1 MGLPWTVEPGEQYG
15 AAVDALL
22 AHAGAFSREDW
33 LKLAYA
39 ALDQGVTRG
48 DMADARKAF
57 KAIEAIL
64 PEEEGSRG

>member
-1 MGLPWTVEPGEQYG
+1 MSLPWTVKPVEEYG
-15 AAVDALL
+15 AAVDELL
-22 AHAGAFSREDW
+22 ANARGFSREDW

-39 ALDQGVTRG
+39 ALDQGATSA

-64 PEEEGSRG
+64 PEEDPRG